1 MGQMNTCVG
10 DGALREALN
19 QEEEEE
25 PLKYEYLRSDK
36 GERIVLGKG
45 SFGAV
50 YSAIDVTTR
59 RLLAVKEIPEREKDS
74 A

>member
-1 MGQMNTCVG
+1 MG
-10 DGALREALN
+10 DGTLREALD

-25 PLKYEYLRSDK
+25 PLEYKYLRNDK
-36 GERIVLGKG
+36 GERTVLGKG

-50 YSAIDVTTR
+50 YSAIDVTTKK
-59 RLLAVKEIPEREKDS
+59 LLAVKEIPEREKDS

>member
-10 DGALREALN
+10 DGTLREALY
-19 QEEEEE
+19 QEEEE
-25 PLKYEYLRSDK
+25 PLKYEYLRNDK